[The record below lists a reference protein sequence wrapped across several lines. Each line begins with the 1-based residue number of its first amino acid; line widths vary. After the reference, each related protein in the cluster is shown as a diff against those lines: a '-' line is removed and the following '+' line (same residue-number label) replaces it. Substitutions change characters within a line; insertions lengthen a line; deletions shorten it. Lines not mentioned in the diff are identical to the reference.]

1 VNVSPKGLDS
11 LCVLGPTT
19 VEYLD
24 LTWSGIET
32 ASHEKEK
39 GRTVL
44 MFCAFQGPPK
54 ILRLHGRGKV
64 MEQGQEKFRE
74 MAQCFP
80 EHEGTRAISRSRFVA
95 YRNPALKKYRR
106 KK

>member
-44 MFCAFQGPPK
+44 CSARFRVRLKYFVCTGAAKSWNKDKKNFAKWLSAFPNTRVLGPY
-54 ILRLHGRGKV
+54 LGRGL
-64 MEQGQEKFRE
+64 
-74 MAQCFP
+74 
-80 EHEGTRAISRSRFVA
+80 SRIGIL
-95 YRNPALKKYRR
+95 P
-106 KK
+106 